1 MKKIFRPPTGNSAED
16 EQNNKRH
23 AKRFRVYLIIL
34 AVWIALLLML
44 ITILTPMLVLQHQ
57 DNLLEQMHRDEER
70 FLARSYAT
78 QFRDAILGAISAA
91 YGLEGYV
98 MGVMKSLPKLNE
110 TPAMR
115 MKGQYF
121 PKFYSYSELL
131 GTASPHVSL
140 FATAPGGVV
149 LQVNPYEEEPE
160 LKGWDLLNT
169 SGYGVNHTDPAG
181 QQRENPFTT
190 IQSGKLALTGPYK
203 SSGLPMVNEASSL
216 DETSDLWW
224 VDLRQPIYNAT
235 STASISNST
244 FWGFAIVIF
253 SVDGLMRLRNFTET
267 MESEGMAYLVYTM
280 NGNSSSSCTIIAASA
295 MFNGQTDC
303 STPSMQRF
311 IHEATTRD
319 VLKEKLSWRISLKS
333 IKRVEQLTN
342 RVRDTIV
349 LSSVMGVLFLFA
361 FSVYVIVR
369 CTRVYDGTVHA
380 PKMAPFAMLTIGPCR
395 GEELWDL
402 ASDQMVDVTERLAHV
417 LARQMVRYRAYQ
429 IQQVHPLTTSYV
441 TRSVAAAVQMAFST
455 IEELHS
461 SPIDDPLRRLL
472 GDEGSLLVSYAVHWC
487 TDAAVRVEAIGGG
500 FRYEGPDV
508 VYGGRMWVFAGPN
521 VVTVSPA
528 ALPSAACMPH
538 VKSRLFDS
546 VFLRGVT
553 TRQDLYV
560 VTDTTNHRLREA
572 EAFAIDQMRRA
583 RQAQLQY
590 AADKETEL
598 DSIGYVHRDRLLT
611 SYPQTGYDS
620 SDLDGGFFFPRGA
633 TAYGLD
639 GASRVGSSTNLA
651 SLANDRSGSPS
662 TAGAPRRNARKD
674 VVVGG
679 GGTPS
684 AILVPA
690 STAGGAPAS
699 TGAVATDSPSARSP
713 REPQRRM
720 VRRPARQR
728 TAAKLAS
735 VSSTSSSS
743 AAVVQA
749 DRDVGVAAVK
759 PQTPLVPPA
768 ATLDVPTGTLRL
780 RCGQHNVHT
789 TQGAATSGNSSVG
802 NSSCTVG
809 NGANSAWHPDLL
821 PTNPFVVV
829 PPAATM
835 ATAAHGLGG
844 GGSSPTTPISDESS
858 GGPLGNIP
866 AFANGNPLAHDT
878 TVVAAATNAGS
889 LGSAAGP
896 VATGDRDAGGGTPVP
911 CAAHT
916 SEDTAA
922 LQSGTPVIDNFRSDL
937 LLRPAISSQSDLLLR
952 AVFERQAVA
961 LDLSYDSVR
970 VLVYYFYSSYKILF
984 RPLAAPELHN
994 IYRRLMA
1001 AFGVPQ
1007 QGILEHLAARCAT
1020 RFLQRHEET
1029 QTLLWDQQHRL
1040 QAHVRSVS
1048 ASATTVT
1055 SVSDGDES
1063 ITG

>member
-1 MKKIFRPPTGNSAED
+1 MQKIFQPLTGNSAED

-91 YGLEGYV
+91 YGLEGYI

-121 PKFYSYSELL
+121 PKFYNYSELL

-140 FATAPGGVV
+140 FATAPGGVI
-149 LQVNPYEEEPE
+149 LQVSPYEEESE

-181 QQRENPFTT
+181 QRRENPLRT
-190 IQSGKLALTGPYK
+190 IETGRLALTGPYK
-203 SSGLPMVNEASSL
+203 SSGLPMVKEIRSPNEI
-216 DETSDLWW
+216 SDLWW

-235 STASISNST
+235 STASVSNST

-253 SVDGLMRLRNFTET
+253 SVDGLMRRRNFTET
-267 MESEGMAYLVYTM
+267 MESEEMAYVVYTLS
-280 NGNSSSSCTIIAASA
+280 GNSSSSCTIIAASA
-295 MFNGQTDC
+295 IFNGQTDC
-303 STPSMQRF
+303 STPSMRRF
-311 IHEATTRD
+311 LDEATTRD

-333 IKRVEQLTN
+333 MKRVEQLTN
-342 RVRDTIV
+342 RVRDIIV

-369 CTRVYDGTVHA
+369 CTRVYDGTAHA

-402 ASDQMVDVTERLAHV
+402 ASDQMVEVTERLAHV

-441 TRSVAAAVQMAFST
+441 TRSIATAVQMAFST
-455 IEELHS
+455 IEQLHS

-528 ALPSAACMPH
+528 ALPSAVCMPH

-546 VFLRGVT
+546 VFLRGVA

-560 VTDTTNHRLREA
+560 VIDTTNHRLREA

-583 RQAQLQY
+583 RQAQLQC

-598 DSIGYVHRDRLLT
+598 DSIDYVHRDRLLT
-611 SYPQTGYDS
+611 PHSQTGYDS
-620 SDLDGGFFFPRGA
+620 SDLDGGLFLPRWA

-639 GASRVGSSTNLA
+639 GVSRVGSSTNLA
-651 SLANDRSGSPS
+651 SLANDRNGSSS
-662 TAGAPRRNARKD
+662 TAGAPRRNARMD
-674 VVVGG
+674 AVVGG

-690 STAGGAPAS
+690 ST
-699 TGAVATDSPSARSP
+699 GAVATDSPSVTSP

-728 TAAKLAS
+728 TAAKFTS
-735 VSSTSSSS
+735 PSSTSSPST
-743 AAVVQA
+743 AVVQV

-759 PQTPLVPPA
+759 PQTPLVPPP
-768 ATLDVPTGTLRL
+768 ATFDVPTGTLRL
-780 RCGQHNVHT
+780 QRGQNNVHT
-789 TQGAATSGNSSVG
+789 TQGATTSGNSSFG
-802 NSSCTVG
+802 INSSCTVG
-809 NGANSAWHPDLL
+809 NGANSAWHPELL

-829 PPAATM
+829 PPAVTM
-835 ATAAHGLGG
+835 AAAAHGLAG
-844 GGSSPTTPISDESS
+844 GGSSLTKPISDESR

-878 TVVAAATNAGS
+878 TVFAAATNAGS
-889 LGSAAGP
+889 FGSATGP
-896 VATGDRDAGGGTPVP
+896 VTTGDRDAGGGTPVP
-911 CAAHT
+911 CAAHN
-916 SEDTAA
+916 SEDTDA
-922 LQSGTPVIDNFRSDL
+922 LQGSTPVIDNFRSDL

-1001 AFGVPQ
+1001 SFGVPQ